1 MLEILKS
8 NSQIEKARAELVRRG
23 LSTLDTGTQAWL
35 RRLGLRRAQQIGDVV
50 KSWDVLKTIQ
60 FIEASLSKQAH
71 ILDIGAFASEIPVAL
86 HRAGFTNLT
95 AIDLNPGVLE
105 MPFAGKIDYRIGD
118 FMATPYAD
126 GTMDAVTA
134 ISVIE
139 HGFDGTRLAK
149 EIGRLL
155 RPGGYFIASFDF
167 WPEKIETSGTKFFDM
182 DWLIFSREDVLAFCE
197 TARSFQLEPVG
208 NVDFAV
214 GDRVIDC
221 AGKNYTFG
229 WMVLQR
235 KAAGNSR

>member
-1 MLEILKS
+1 MLEVLKS

-23 LSTLDTGTQAWL
+23 LSTLDAGAQAWL
-35 RRLGLRRAQQIGDVV
+35 RRFRLRRAQQIGDVV

-60 FIEASLSKQAH
+60 FIEESLPKNAH

-95 AIDLNPGVLE
+95 AIDLNPGVLK
-105 MPFAGKIDYRIGD
+105 MPFAGDIDYRIGD
-118 FMATPYAD
+118 FMATPYED

-139 HGFDGTRLAK
+139 HGFDGARLAK
-149 EIGRLL
+149 EVGRLL

-182 DWLIFSREDVLAFCE
+182 DWLIFSREDVLTFCE